1 MNHERNSDVLYA
13 AANTARELENS
24 GIEVLGL
31 HSNGRR
37 AVLIVNR
44 PPPTI
49 GGHLKR
55 RQPNG
60 RGGQDRVMAAEYQGV
75 QLEWTQRRPM
85 LQEVAHG

>member
-24 GIEVLGL
+24 GIEILGV

-37 AVLIVNR
+37 AVLILDR
-44 PPPTI
+44 PPAMV

-60 RGGQDRVMAAEYQGV
+60 SGGQDRVMAAEYQGV
-75 QLEWTQRRPM
+75 QLEWTQRPPL
-85 LQEVAHG
+85 LQGVAHG